1 MLPAYNNL
9 SDGSAQATASL
20 LDGTYRKQGNVKSI
34 GLSADTQMMREGS
47 VQNNYALLPVSGS
60 SVLLV
65 LNQLAVMTQNGIE
78 LADALAN
85 VAKHCKDDRLAR
97 SLVKIFEAVSG
108 GNTFSAAVAIHGKY
122 FPPTLSPMLAAA
134 EATGEVP
141 ETLGKVCQ
149 RMRGELEMRGTL
161 IGAMIY
167 PAILLGASAIVLAA
181 LILGVLPQFSKV
193 FTSMGRPIPTTTQF
207 LLSVGDVCRG
217 NWLGIIAVIG
227 GTIFGFAYCRNQSFV
242 RRPLGKFLMHGP
254 LIRDAYR
261 LLAAGRNF
269 RTIAGMVRGGVPL
282 MQSVQLARQA
292 TRDAY
297 WQDLLFRIESNLID
311 GLTASAALTTVDF
324 LPPEAAQMM
333 ATGERTGRVGEVL
346 EDIGS
351 FYELEGGRKLKRLVV
366 AFEPFIIL
374 CMGVL
379 VAGIVMSIML
389 PLLDVST
396 ISR

>member
-1 MLPAYNNL
+1 MIPAYNSI
-9 SDGSAQATASL
+9 SDSSAQATATL
-20 LDGTYRKQGNVKSI
+20 LDGTYRKQGDYK
-34 GLSADTQMMREGS
+34 SADTLADTQFTQADS
-47 VQNNYALLPVSGS
+47 TPNSLAFLPVSGS

-85 VAKHCKDDRLAR
+85 VTKHCKDDRLAR
-97 SLVKIFEAVSG
+97 SLAKIYEAVSG

-141 ETLGKVCQ
+141 VTLGKVCQ

-161 IGAMIY
+161 VGAMIY

-193 FTSMGRPIPTTTQF
+193 FTSMGRPIPASTQF
-207 LLSVGDVCRG
+207 LLSVGDVCRD
-217 NWLGIIAVIG
+217 NWIGIIVLIIASL
-227 GTIFGFAYCRNQSFV
+227 FGFIYCRNQTFI
-242 RRPLGKFLMHGP
+242 RRPLGRFLMYGP
-254 LIRDAYR
+254 MIRDAYR

-297 WQDLLFRIESNLID
+297 WQDLLLRIESNLID

-324 LPPEAAQMM
+324 LPPEAPQMM
-333 ATGERTGRVGEVL
+333 ATGERTGRIGEVL